1 MNILRLACIRAVPA
15 VAAAVLGLL
24 ALPAAEPSAWQ
35 SLFDGQT
42 LNGWRASENPA
53 SFKVENGAIVAD
65 GPRAHLFYVGPEGQA
80 TFKNFEL
87 EFEAKAGPLA
97 NSGVFFHT
105 RFQEKGFPGAGLEVQ
120 IHNARHGEGDYREN
134 KLTGSLYGVRNVYK
148 ALVADEQWFKM
159 AVRVSGK
166 RVQIRVNDT
175 LVVDYLEPT
184 PPFANPERPG
194 RRLGDG
200 TFALQC
206 HDPKSKV
213 WFRNLR
219 VRRLPDAAPAE
230 DLREMAMT
238 EHDRAVLRLGAAN
251 YPVVNYHMHLKGGL
265 TLPEALAESRRS
277 GVFYGVAVNCGVGF
291 GITND
296 AGIDQFLREMKG
308 QPVFVAMQAEGRE
321 WVNMFSPAA
330 VAKFD
335 YVFTDSMTFTDR
347 QGRRMRLWI
356 KEEVGEIPDKQAFM
370 DLLVEKTVE
379 ILSREA
385 VDIYVNPTF
394 LPDVL
399 AAEYD
404 TLWTAERMK
413 RVIDAAAAHGVAIEI
428 NARYKLPSPAFIKM
442 AKAAGCKFTF
452 GTNNG
457 GREVGDLDYCFQ
469 MVRECGLRWQDIWT
483 PRPDG
488 QKPVQR
494 YGKLL
499 R

>member
-1 MNILRLACIRAVPA
+1 MKAKHLALVRAGLT
-15 VAAAVLGLL
+15 AVLVSFSTPL
-24 ALPAAEPSAWQ
+24 AQGANPSEWQ
-35 SLFDGQT
+35 DLFDGRT

-53 SFKVENGAIVAD
+53 SFKVEDGTLVAD
-65 GPRAHLFYVGPEGQA
+65 GPRAHLFYLGPEGQA
-80 TFKNFEL
+80 SFKNFEL
-87 EFEAKAGPLA
+87 EFEAKAGPKA

-105 RFQEKGFPGAGLEVQ
+105 RFQEKGFPGTGLEVQ

-148 ALVADEQWFKM
+148 ALVPDEQWFKTT
-159 AVRVSGK
+159 VRVSGK
-166 RVQIRVNDT
+166 RVQIRVNGV

-184 PPFANPERPG
+184 PPFLNPDRPG
-194 RRLGDG
+194 RRLAEG

-219 VRRLPDAAPAE
+219 VRRLPDNAPAE
-230 DLREMAMT
+230 DMREVPMT
-238 EHDRAVLRLGAAN
+238 EHDRAVLRLGGGN

-265 TLPEALAESRRS
+265 TLEEALAESRRS

-291 GITND
+291 AITND
-296 AGIDQFLREMKG
+296 AGINQFLKEMKG

-321 WVNMFSPAA
+321 WVKMFSPEA
-330 VAKFD
+330 VAQFD

-347 QGRRMRLWI
+347 QGKRMRLWI
-356 KEEVGEIPDKQAFM
+356 KEEVGEIADKQAFM

-385 VDIYVNPTF
+385 IDIYVNPTF

-399 AAEYD
+399 AREYD

-413 RVIDAAAAHGVAIEI
+413 RVVDAAAANGVAIEI
-428 NARYKLPSPAFIKM
+428 NARYQLPSPAFIKM
-442 AKAAGCKFTF
+442 AKAAGCQFTF

-457 GREVGDLDYCFQ
+457 DREVGNLDYCFQ

-483 PRPDG
+483 PRPEG

-494 YGKLL
+494 HGKLL